1 MSARVPAVFHRL
13 HAQAVE
19 RLALA
24 QAMRC
29 EFAAELGDGVTVP
42 VVAWLEWEAPSCDLL
57 LCVHHRDTGRLMCRA
72 FGWSPEL
79 YPHSCDPDTLPAGV
93 DCEVR

>member
-1 MSARVPAVFHRL
+1 MSSRAPAAFHRL
-13 HAQAVE
+13 LAQAVE

-24 QAMRC
+24 QAMCC
-29 EFAAELGDGVTVP
+29 EFVAELGDGATVP
-42 VVAWLEWEAPSCDLL
+42 VVTSLQWEAQGCDLL

-79 YPHSCDPDTLPAGV
+79 YPRSCDPDTLPAGV